1 MDIKAIDLFCGAG
14 GLTRGL
20 IDAGVKVVAGFDT
33 DQHCKHAYET
43 NNKGA
48 KFHCRDVSRVSGAE
62 LKRIWGNAKVR
73 LLAGCAPCQPF
84 STAAHSKRNDEK
96 SDPRY
101 PLLEHFA
108 RLVRV
113 CKPELVTM
121 ENVPSV
127 RQHAPFLEFTETLE
141 ELGYH
146 VWYSSVPCAEFGV
159 PQNRYRLVLMASR
172 LGAAPKLVRPRKPNK
187 ITVSDAI
194 DGLSE
199 LAAGG
204 RDKKDRIHFARNLT
218 PLNLRRLQHSTPGGT
233 WEDWPMELRSEC
245 HTKAT
250 GATFRSVY
258 ARMRADEPSPTM
270 TTQFYNFGTGRFGHP
285 HQDRTITPR
294 EAALLQSFPK
304 DYDFVGPDD
313 KLHLNRLGRMIGNA
327 VPPKLGEAIG
337 TAFLGHV
344 EIIKA
349 APRGSSQPRR

>member
-20 IDAGVKVVAGFDT
+20 IDAGVEVVAGFDT
-33 DQHCKHAYET
+33 DRHCKHAYET
-43 NNKGA
+43 NNEGA
-48 KFHCRDVSRVSGAE
+48 KFHCRDVSSVTGAE
-62 LKRIWGNAKVR
+62 LNRIWGAAKVR

-84 STAAHSKRNDEK
+84 STAAHSKRNEFK
-96 SDPRY
+96 PDPRY

-108 RLVRV
+108 RLVRT
-113 CKPELVTM
+113 CRPELVTM

-127 RQHAPFLEFTETLE
+127 QQHTPFLEFTGTLAD
-141 ELGYH
+141 LGYH
-146 VWYSSVPCAEFGV
+146 VWYSNVPCAEFGV
-159 PQNRYRLVLMASR
+159 PQNRNRLVLMASR
-172 LGAAPKLVRPRKPNK
+172 LGAAPQLVRPKNPNK
-187 ITVSDAI
+187 VSVSDAI
-194 DGLSE
+194 DGLAE
-199 LAAGG
+199 LPAGG

-218 PLNLRRLQHSTPGGT
+218 PLNLRRIQHSTPGGT
-233 WEDWPMELRSEC
+233 WEDWPVELRSAC

-258 ARMRADEPSPTM
+258 SRMRADEPSPTM

-304 DYDFVGPDD
+304 DYEFVAPDD
-313 KLHLNRLGRMIGNA
+313 ELHFNKLGRMIGNA

-337 TAFLGHV
+337 SAFLGHLATV
-344 EIIKA
+344 RTTR
-349 APRGSSQPRR
+349 RGSARAR

>member
-1 MDIKAIDLFCGAG
+1 MKIKAIDLFCGAG

-20 IDAGVKVVAGFDT
+20 IDAGVGVAAGFDT
-33 DQHCKHAYET
+33 DQHCKHAYES

-48 KFHCRDVSRVSGAE
+48 KFHCRDVSGVSGDE
-62 LKRIWGNAKVR
+62 LSRIWGKAKVR

-84 STAAHSKRNDEK
+84 STAAHSKRNGEK

-108 RLVRV
+108 RLVRE

-141 ELGYH
+141 ELGYK
-146 VWYSSVPCAEFGV
+146 VWYSSVLCADFSV
-159 PQNRYRLVLMASR
+159 PQNRYRLVLMASL
-172 LGAAPKLVRPRKPNK
+172 LGTAPKLLRPKKPQK
-187 ITVSDAI
+187 ITVSSAI
-194 DGLSE
+194 DGLPE

-204 RDKKDRIHFARNLT
+204 RDSSDKIHFARNLT
-218 PLNLRRLQHSTPGGT
+218 PLNLRRLRHSTPGGT
-233 WEDWPMELRSEC
+233 WEDWPKELRSAC
-245 HTKAT
+245 HNKET

-285 HQDRTITPR
+285 NQDRTITPR

-304 DYDFVGPDD
+304 DYDFVGPND
-313 KLHLNRLGRMIGNA
+313 KLALNRLGRMIGNA

-337 TAFLGHV
+337 AAFLSHIASFKPV
-344 EIIKA
+344 
-349 APRGSSQPRR
+349 